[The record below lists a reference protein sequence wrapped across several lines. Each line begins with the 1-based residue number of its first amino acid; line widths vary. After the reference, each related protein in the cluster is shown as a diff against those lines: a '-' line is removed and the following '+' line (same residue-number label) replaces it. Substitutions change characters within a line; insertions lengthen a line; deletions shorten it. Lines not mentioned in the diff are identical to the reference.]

1 MERRDFDHWKG
12 REVARLLALVETER
26 RYYQEMVATLPV
38 PLAVLGAD
46 RIVASANR
54 AFRQL
59 FALTTES
66 LHQPIEQILPSDRLI
81 EKIRDLQINR
91 VPQPEFTIEHANQ
104 RLRVALLPMRGWD
117 DEMAMETLL
126 VATDVSDVRGK
137 VPAAAVPAP
146 AVAFATENL
155 PAVLWRA
162 DAATLQFKEV
172 TGAAERLLGHS
183 AAHWLK
189 SPDFF
194 SQRIH
199 PDDRDATLAHYRT
212 AIENAREASAE
223 FRAITAA
230 GETLWCRETVLVSEP
245 GVLSG
250 VCTAIEQRKQIE
262 QQRVIAERIAA
273 LRGLSG
279 RLAHDINNPLMIVTG
294 YAEEMLHGLAAND
307 PRRADLVQ
315 ILAATERMSRL
326 TAQML
331 QFTRKHAVAAQS
343 VELTAILAGL
353 KAKLAPVVLK
363 TTEPVWAFANRQ
375 QLEEIVIALAVGSR
389 KQTGPS
395 APITLTC
402 DSAAI
407 TELLDAT
414 AAALK
419 PGNYARLSVYANGR
433 VISVEKSRDL
443 FESFLV
449 KDPAVPEQN
458 TAAALAQDY
467 GVVREW
473 GGDIGFHS
481 EPSGSA
487 FTIYLPLAKP
497 GPDATPAAAAKPA
510 VTDAKPVVPI
520 PQPDAKRETILVV
533 DDEPGIRAL
542 VAKILRREGYVVLEA
557 GSGKEAMTVTLI
569 HGAPIQLLLTDV
581 MLPDRSGREVAEQL
595 HGAVAGLKVLYI
607 SGFTDDE
614 SVRTGNFPP
623 GSRFLQKP
631 FTLGALVGTVRE
643 AMDG

>member
-26 RYYQEMVATLPV
+26 RYYQEMVAALAV
-38 PLAVLGAD
+38 PLAVLEAD
-46 RIVASANR
+46 RTVASANR

-66 LHQPIEQILPSDRLI
+66 LHQPIEKILPSDRLI

-91 VPQPEFTIEHANQ
+91 VPQPEFTFEHANKL
-104 RLRVALLPMRGWD
+104 LRIALLPMRGWD

-126 VATDVSDVRGK
+126 VATDVSDVRAQ

-172 TGAAERLLGHS
+172 TGGAETLLGHP
-183 AAHWLK
+183 AAQWLK

-194 SQRIH
+194 AERIH
-199 PDDRDATLAHYRT
+199 PDDRDATLAHYRA

-223 FRAITAA
+223 YRAITAA

-262 QQRVIAERIAA
+262 QQRMIAERTAA
-273 LRGLSG
+273 LRGLSA

-315 ILAATERMSRL
+315 ILAATERMSGL

-331 QFTRKHAVAAQS
+331 HFARKHAAAAQS
-343 VELTAILAGL
+343 VELSAVLTGL
-353 KAKLAPVVLK
+353 KAKVGPANLDASH
-363 TTEPVWAFANRQ
+363 PVWAFANRR
-375 QLEEIVIALAVGSR
+375 QLEEIVVALAVAAR
-389 KQTGPS
+389 REAGPA

-407 TELLDAT
+407 TELVEAT

-419 PGNYARLSVYANGR
+419 PGNYARLSVRVNGR
-433 VISVEKSRDL
+433 VIPVEKSRDL
-443 FESFLV
+443 FESFLI
-449 KDPAVPEQN
+449 KDPAAPEQN
-458 TAAALAQDY
+458 TAAALAQAY

-487 FTIYLPLAKP
+487 FTIYLPLTEP
-497 GPDATPAAAAKPA
+497 EPVATPAAVATPSVTEAKPA
-510 VTDAKPVVPI
+510 LPV

-569 HGAPIQLLLTDV
+569 HGAPIHLLLTDV

-595 HGAVAGLKVLYI
+595 HAAVSGLKVLYI

>member
-26 RYYQEMVATLPV
+26 RYYQEMVATVPV

-91 VPQPEFTIEHANQ
+91 VPQPEFTIEHANKL
-104 RLRVALLPMRGWD
+104 LRVALLPMRGWD

-126 VATDVSDVRGK
+126 VATDVSELRAQ

-172 TGAAERLLGHS
+172 TGAADRLLGHP

-194 SQRIH
+194 AIRIH

-230 GETLWCRETVLVSEP
+230 GETLWVRETVLASEP
-245 GVLSG
+245 GVLTG

-262 QQRVIAERIAA
+262 QQRVIAERTAA
-273 LRGLSG
+273 LRGLSA

-307 PRRADLVQ
+307 PRRGDVVQ
-315 ILAATERMSRL
+315 ILAATERMSGL

-331 QFTRKHAVAAQS
+331 QFTRKHAAAAQS
-343 VELTAILAGL
+343 VELTAILTGL
-353 KAKLAPVVLK
+353 KAKIVPANLE
-363 TTEPVWAFANRQ
+363 TSEPVWALANRQ
-375 QLEEIVIALAVGSR
+375 QLEEIVIALATAAR
-389 KQTGPS
+389 RDAGPS
-395 APITLTC
+395 QQIILRC
-402 DSAAI
+402 DSAVI
-407 TELLDAT
+407 TELVE
-414 AAALK
+414 AAAPALK
-419 PGNYARLSVYANGR
+419 PGLIARLAVHSSGPVVPA
-433 VISVEKSRDL
+433 EKLPDL
-443 FESFLV
+443 FESFLI
-449 KDPAVPEQN
+449 KDPASPEQN
-458 TAAALAQDY
+458 TVAALARAY

-473 GGDIGFHS
+473 GGDIGFDGD
-481 EPSGSA
+481 PRGGST

-497 GPDATPAAAAKPA
+497 EPDATPPAAARPA
-510 VTDAKPVVPI
+510 VTDAKPLLPI
-520 PQPDAKRETILVV
+520 PQPDAK
-533 DDEPGIRAL
+533 PGIRAL

-595 HGAVAGLKVLYI
+595 HAAVAGLKVLYI